1 MALVLYHF
9 AQKPLWPNITQKV
22 DPFTSL
28 TALSV
33 EAQKLPRGG
42 YLSSGLIPFPRTGR
56 SAGAPGPDDSELAK
70 RLLGLK
76 AAGNAAKELVAF
88 KNRNSFS
95 GCLLDQ

>member
-1 MALVLYHF
+1 M
-9 AQKPLWPNITQKV
+9 TQK
-22 DPFTSL
+22 DDLFAFLS
-28 TALSV
+28 ALSV

-56 SAGAPGPDDSELAK
+56 SAEAPGPDDSELAK

-76 AAGNAAKELVAF
+76 ATGNAAKELVAL

-95 GCLLDQ
+95 GCYA